1 MRRLLLIAL
10 FMSMGI
16 CSAQPLTLEQCY
28 SDSYLNHPG
37 YDNLRLMLGIGQL
50 DEKNAAVSRLPQATI
65 SANSSWQS
73 DVTRVNIALP
83 GIGELDIPELTRDWY
98 KLYIDVTQ
106 NLYDG
111 GISKS
116 RIEAA
121 RSKTKIDI
129 QQQEVNLYAVRG
141 NVNLAYFSLLSLQKQ
156 IRILELKREV
166 LDDQI
171 NNARSALRNGMLTE
185 SDLNNLEAEKILL
198 KQQLIEAESL
208 YYSAIDQLSIFTG
221 KKYEKDVQ
229 VTDPPDPYLESSM
242 NVNRPEINLFEY
254 QKDQISVQDELLKKG
269 RRPVIFGYGQAGYGR
284 PGLNMFNN
292 NFDDWYLVGIGMK
305 WKITDWKETDRKRA
319 GLVHQQ
325 DIIDNQKEN
334 FLYQLDQ
341 LITAKQNEMDKLN
354 RILESDLEL
363 IKIRNSMVEKS
374 SSKLR
379 NGTLTAVDFLR
390 DLNNSISAQ
399 IMFESHQ
406 VALLRA
412 KYELLTLTGRTETK

>member
-116 RIEAA
+116 KIEAA

-208 YYSAIDQLSIFTG
+208 YYSAIDQLSIVTG

-229 VTDPPDPYLESSM
+229 VTEPPDPYLESSM
-242 NVNRPEINLFEY
+242 NVKRPEINLFEY

-319 GLVHQQ
+319 GLVYQQ